1 MLVSLLLTCVLA
13 CSNATAAYSRAC
25 LTLSDLPDRD
35 EEDDDVGDGIGRG
48 GFCLE
53 LQLSVYAKFS
63 LSAPPFFC
71 QLASQIVLE
80 EIEVV
85 VVLT

>member
-1 MLVSLLLTCVLA
+1 LLAPSLLLLI
-13 CSNATAAYSRAC
+13 RAC

-63 LSAPPFFC
+63 LSAPPFF
-71 QLASQIVLE
+71 LSVSLSDSSRGD
-80 EIEVV
+80 
-85 VVLT
+85 